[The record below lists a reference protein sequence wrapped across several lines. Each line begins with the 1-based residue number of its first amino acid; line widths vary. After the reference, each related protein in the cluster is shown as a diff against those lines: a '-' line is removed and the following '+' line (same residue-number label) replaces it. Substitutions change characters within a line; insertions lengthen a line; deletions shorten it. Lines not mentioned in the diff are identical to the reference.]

1 MGFFIIDLLRIGG
14 SLRNWRRI
22 FSKMLKVVLG
32 LGSLRLYLVSLVELI
47 NTIYSLILSRI
58 FQIGVSHLPRC
69 RSSDAPTED
78 SEIRSGGVSG
88 DLF

>member
-14 SLRNWRRI
+14 SLTNWRRI

-58 FQIGVSHLPRC
+58 FQIGVSHLPRW

>member
-14 SLRNWRRI
+14 SSVNWRRI

-69 RSSDAPTED
+69 RSPDAPTED
-78 SEIRSGGVSG
+78 SEIRSGGVVG

>member
-1 MGFFIIDLLRIGG
+1 
-14 SLRNWRRI
+14 
-22 FSKMLKVVLG
+22 MLEVVVG

-69 RSSDAPTED
+69 RSSDALTED